1 MAENSKIEWTHHTMN
16 FWLGC
21 TALSPACDHCYAEGW
36 AKRTG
41 NAALWQGERRR
52 TSAALWR
59 QPAKW
64 DAACAV
70 ANIRQRVFTNS
81 LADFFDNQ
89 VPAEWRHDAWAV
101 IAGARHLD
109 WMVLTKRPENIAKML
124 PVMDS
129 SAPGYRPWNERWPWR
144 NVWLGTTIEDRARL
158 HRLDKLRAVPAAVRF
173 LSIEPLLEDLGELDL
188 SGIHLVI
195 VGGESGPGARPLNPD
210 WVRSLRDQCA
220 AQGVTFFF
228 KQWGEWLPGQNEIY
242 VGFKEPHSDRDRR
255 VARWQDRDDPG
266 LNAGFGVKDVHPARL
281 RSGSYI
287 LVGERPHGP
296 GSGFFAMRVG
306 KKAAGRLLDGVEHN
320 GFPEVARG

>member
-21 TALSPACDHCYAEGW
+21 TALSPACNHCYAEVW

-41 NAALWQGERRR
+41 NADLWQGERRR

-64 DAACAV
+64 DAACAS
-70 ANIRQRVFTNS
+70 AGIRQRVFTNS

-89 VPAEWRHDAWAV
+89 AREDWRSDAWV
-101 IAGARHLD
+101 TIHQTPHLD
-109 WMVLTKRPENIAKML
+109 WMILTKRPENIRKML
-124 PVMDS
+124 PGGDTF
-129 SAPGYRPWNERWPWR
+129 RLQPWGDGWA

-195 VGGESGPGARPLNPD
+195 VGGESGPKSRPMHPA
-210 WVRSLRDQCA
+210 WVRSLREQCA
-220 AQGVTFFF
+220 VQGVPFFF
-228 KQWGEWLPGQNEIY
+228 KQWGEWQPREWCRDGGTHAMRAWSGQISFQAIQSHPNSIER
-242 VGFKEPHSDRDRR
+242 VG
-255 VARWQDRDDPG
+255 
-266 LNAGFGVKDVHPARL
+266 AGPEWSA
-281 RSGSYI
+281 
-287 LVGERPHGP
+287 
-296 GSGFFAMRVG
+296 FARVG

-320 GFPEVARG
+320 GFPEVRR

>member
-21 TALSPACDHCYAEGW
+21 TALSPACNHCYAEGW

-64 DAACAV
+64 NTACAS
-70 ANIRQRVFTNS
+70 AGIRQRVFTNS

-89 VPAEWRHDAWAV
+89 VPAEWRHDAWAI
-101 IAGARHLD
+101 IAGNQHLD

-129 SAPGYRPWNERWPWR
+129 LAPSYRPWNERWPWR

-158 HRLDKLRAVPAAVRF
+158 HRLDKLRAAPAAVRF

-195 VGGESGPGARPLNPD
+195 VGGESGGKARPMHPA
-210 WVRSLRDQCA
+210 WVRSLREQCA
-220 AQGVTFFF
+220 AQGVAFFF
-228 KQWGEWLPGQNEIY
+228 KQWGEWQPREWCRDGGTHAMRAWSGQISFQAIQSHPNSIER
-242 VGFKEPHSDRDRR
+242 VG
-255 VARWQDRDDPG
+255 
-266 LNAGFGVKDVHPARL
+266 AGPEWSA
-281 RSGSYI
+281 
-287 LVGERPHGP
+287 
-296 GSGFFAMRVG
+296 FARVG

-320 GFPEVARG
+320 GFPETRA

>member
-59 QPAKW
+59 QPLKW
-64 DAACAV
+64 NTACEKAG
-70 ANIRQRVFTNS
+70 IRQRVFTNS

-89 VPAEWRHDAWAV
+89 AMSEWRDAAWEV
-101 IAGARHLD
+101 IANTRHLD
-109 WMVLTKRPENIAKML
+109 WMVLTKRPENIVKML
-124 PVMDS
+124 PLVEAADF
-129 SAPGYRPWNERWPWR
+129 RWPWP

-173 LSIEPLLEDLGELDL
+173 LSIEPLLEDLGEIDL
-188 SGIHLVI
+188 TGIHLVI
-195 VGGESGPGARPLNPD
+195 VGGESGAGARPMYLQ
-210 WVRSLRDQCA
+210 WVRSIRDQCLTA
-220 AQGVTFFF
+220 GVAFFF
-228 KQWGEWLPGQNEIY
+228 KQWGDWLDEGLATAQHCAPTDSMFDVYGRPA
-242 VGFKEPHSDRDRR
+242 GP
-255 VARWQDRDDPG
+255 RWHFYDPG
-266 LNAGFGVKDVHPARL
+266 DHLGGGLIR
-281 RSGSYI
+281 I
-287 LVGERPHGP
+287 
-296 GSGFFAMRVG
+296 G

-320 GFPEVARG
+320 GMPEARA

>member
-52 TSAALWR
+52 TTAALWR

-64 DAACAV
+64 DAACDA
-70 ANIRQRVFTNS
+70 AGIRQRVFTNS

-89 VPAEWRHDAWAV
+89 VPAEWRHDAWA
-101 IAGARHLD
+101 IITGARHLD

-195 VGGESGPGARPLNPD
+195 VGGESGPRARPMRLA
-210 WVRSLRDQCA
+210 WVRSLIAQCR
-220 AQGVTFFF
+220 AQGVAVFV
-228 KQWGEWLPGQNEIY
+228 KQMGRTAHMDRTDAVQGVALGGGWKADFAGAAEGIVSFADRKGGDPLHWPEDLRIREM
-242 VGFKEPHSDRDRR
+242 PH
-255 VARWQDRDDPG
+255 
-266 LNAGFGVKDVHPARL
+266 
-281 RSGSYI
+281 
-287 LVGERPHGP
+287 
-296 GSGFFAMRVG
+296 
-306 KKAAGRLLDGVEHN
+306 AA
-320 GFPEVARG
+320 

>member
-1 MAENSKIEWTHHTMN
+1 VAENSKIEWTHHTMN

-64 DAACAV
+64 DAACAE
-70 ANIRQRVFTNS
+70 ADTRQRVFTNS

-89 VPAEWRHDAWAV
+89 VPAEWRHDAWAI

-109 WMVLTKRPENIAKML
+109 WMVLTKRPENIVKML

-158 HRLDKLRAVPAAVRF
+158 HRLDKLRAAPAAVRF
-173 LSIEPLLEDLGELDL
+173 LSIEPLLEDLGQLDL

-195 VGGESGPGARPLNPD
+195 VGGESGPRARPLNPA

-220 AQGVTFFF
+220 AQGVAFFL
-228 KQWGEWLPGQNEIY
+228 KQWGEWADMATARIAADGPVMTRTGIVPNWM
-242 VGFKEPHSDRDRR
+242 DRAVTFED
-255 VARWQDRDDPG
+255 G
-266 LNAGFGVKDVHPARL
+266 SSARL
-281 RSGSYI
+281 RGHTFTGHGTD
-287 LVGERPHGP
+287 LVY
-296 GSGFFAMRVG
+296 RVG
-306 KKAAGRLLDGVEHN
+306 KKAAGRLLDGVEHS
-320 GFPEVARG
+320 GFPEVTHG

>member
-21 TALSPACDHCYAEGW
+21 TALSPACDHCYAEVW

-64 DAACAV
+64 DAACA
-70 ANIRQRVFTNS
+70 AAGIRQRVFTNS

-89 VPAEWRHDAWAV
+89 VPAEWRLDAWAV

-158 HRLDKLRAVPAAVRF
+158 HRLDKLRAAPALVRF
-173 LSIEPLLEDLGELDL
+173 LSVEPLLEGLGEIDL

-195 VGGESGPGARPLNPD
+195 VGGESGPRARPLNPA
-210 WVRSLRDQCA
+210 WVRSMRDQCA
-220 AQGVTFFF
+220 AQGVAFFF
-228 KQWGEWLPGQNEIY
+228 KQWGEWLPGQN
-242 VGFKEPHSDRDRR
+242 DRAGWDDEGQ
-255 VARWQDRDDPG
+255 ASAQWQDGKWGQFTPLSPAKNYVMWSPDGISHPG
-266 LNAGFGVKDVHPARL
+266 
-281 RSGSYI
+281 GSRTADKCFP
-287 LVGERPHGP
+287 V
-296 GSGFFAMRVG
+296 AAWAARVG

-320 GFPEVARG
+320 GFPEARS